1 MDRICRIRKGNFIP
15 QAREHEGNE
24 ARAWEHRSPDRLY
37 IFTTEYTER
46 HGKSIFTT
54 EGAEDTEEK
63 L

>member
-1 MDRICRIRKGNFIP
+1 MSYCTKTQKLKFDH
-15 QAREHEGNE
+15 A
-24 ARAWEHRSPDRLY
+24 D
-37 IFTTEYTER
+37 